1 MGSEIESETL
11 DAMNYIKIISKE
23 KKTVNR
29 IIKCLHNNY
38 YEVSRSWSR
47 KESVEVN
54 LLESQAK
61 GVMDELQL

>member
-1 MGSEIESETL
+1 MGSEMESETL
-11 DAMNYIKIISKE
+11 DPMNYIKIISKE

-29 IIKCLHNNY
+29 IIKCLHNN

>member
-1 MGSEIESETL
+1 MGSEMESETL

-38 YEVSRSWSR
+38 EVPRSWSR